1 MKNESKRRLTKE
13 EKEKEKEME
22 KCKKVDKTI
31 KSCMCLTGLGLII
44 WSIIKIF
51 TEPSLDEKIRM
62 SMEEAAGQTAE
73 HFGYDYTI
81 EYDENGKMIVKYYE

>member
-22 KCKKVDKTI
+22 KRKKVDKTI
-31 KSCMCLTGLGLII
+31 KNCMCLTGLGLIVWI
-44 WSIIKIF
+44 IIKSL

-62 SMEEAAGQTAE
+62 SMEEAAKQTAE
-73 HFGYDYTI
+73 HFGHDYTI
-81 EYDENGKMIVKYYE
+81 EYDENGKMIVNYYE

>member
-22 KCKKVDKTI
+22 KRKKVDKTI

-62 SMEEAAGQTAE
+62 SMEEAAEQTAE
-73 HFGYDYTI
+73 HFGYDYAI
-81 EYDENGKMIVKYYE
+81 EYDENGTMHVNYYE